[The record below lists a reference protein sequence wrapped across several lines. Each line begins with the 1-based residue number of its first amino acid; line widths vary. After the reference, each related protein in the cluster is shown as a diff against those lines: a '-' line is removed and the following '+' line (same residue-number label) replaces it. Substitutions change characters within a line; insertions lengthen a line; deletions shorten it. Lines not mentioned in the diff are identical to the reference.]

1 MPIARERRPRDSLT
15 MAARGRRREVAQH
28 QPPGLEAAMEIAARF
43 LATRPRSR
51 REVELRLRRA
61 VAAPEVVELTLDRL
75 AALGLIDDTAFARWW
90 LQQRDRHA
98 PRGRR
103 MVEAELRQHGVDR
116 RAIEALRDEL
126 AAFEAAGMSRSAEA
140 DAGGLLEGPLSE
152 EERART
158 ALARHLRG
166 RPLPEDRAAQQR
178 IGMFLMR
185 RGFDSETVRRALRV
199 AEDPGPDDLD

>member
-1 MPIARERRPRDSLT
+1 
-15 MAARGRRREVAQH
+15 
-28 QPPGLEAAMEIAARF
+28 MEIAARF

-61 VAAPEVVELTLDRL
+61 VAAPEIVELTLDRL
-75 AALGLIDDTAFARWW
+75 AALGLVDDTAFARWW

-126 AAFEAAGMSRSAEA
+126 AAFEAAGITRSAEA

-152 EERART
+152 EERARI

-185 RGFDSETVRRALRV
+185 RGFDSETVRRAMKV
-199 AEDPGPDDLD
+199 AEDPGSDDPD

>member
-1 MPIARERRPRDSLT
+1 
-15 MAARGRRREVAQH
+15 
-28 QPPGLEAAMEIAARF
+28 MEIATRF
-43 LATRPRSR
+43 LGTRPRSR

-61 VAAPEVVELTLDRL
+61 AAAPDIVELTLDRL
-75 AALGLIDDTAFARWW
+75 AALGLVDDTVFARWW
-90 LQQRDRHA
+90 LEQRDRHA

-116 RAIEALRDEL
+116 QAIEALRAELEL
-126 AAFEAAGMSRSAEA
+126 AAFEAAGVDRSAEA
-140 DAGGLLEGPLSE
+140 DAGGLPERALSE

-185 RGFDSETVRRALRV
+185 RGFDSETVRRALKV
-199 AEDPGPDDLD
+199 AENPGSDDPD